1 MSATAPAER
10 AAIWIA
16 RAWSE
21 RDEDDAALA
30 VDALALGHLCRLLA
44 PDAAAVVDEL
54 EEAVD
59 RAIAQPAW
67 PVANLMTALLAAAG
81 AVREGSAFATSASEY
96 LQLLGELH
104 EGAARGPN
112 DVLLR
117 AAIHGAKD
125 SRALGLHITVPGVHG
140 GVDEAHSALDAIEAS
155 SAFGTAPLHFA
166 EPLPLLLEGAAIAA
180 FRAYD
185 LPRGMRLLRARSYVR
200 TEPSPGLAAGLG
212 FVRSAQ
218 CDDGSFGD
226 YDTALAQMAALGERN
241 AVLRLK
247 TPVTMQALWTI
258 SELESPYFRLVDA
271 ALAPLRLARC

>member
-1 MSATAPAER
+1 MSSAAPAER
-10 AAIWIA
+10 AALWIA
-16 RAWSE
+16 QAWSE
-21 RDEDDAALA
+21 RDADDAALA

-44 PDAAAVVDEL
+44 PDAAGVVSEL
-54 EEAVD
+54 EDAVG
-59 RAIAQPAW
+59 RAVAQPAW
-67 PVANLMTALLAAAG
+67 PAANLMMALLAAAG
-81 AVREGSAFATSASEY
+81 AVHEGNAFAASAGEY
-96 LQLLGELH
+96 LQILGELH
-104 EGAARGPN
+104 DCAARGTN

-117 AAIHGAKD
+117 AAFYGAD
-125 SRALGLHITVPGVHG
+125 DCMSFDLRVAVTGVHG
-140 GVDEAHSALDAIEAS
+140 DVDEVRGVLDAIEAS
-155 SAFGTAPLHFA
+155 SSFGTAPLHSE
-166 EPLPLLLEGAAIAA
+166 EPLPLLLEGAAVAA

-200 TEPSPGLAAGLG
+200 DEPSPGLAAGLE

-226 YDTALAQMAALGERN
+226 YDTALAQMAAHGERN

-258 SELESPYFRLVDA
+258 AELESPSFRLVDA